1 MQKML
6 KTLLYRYGHIYIK
19 ENLQNEFIFYKD
31 LNFRASDSM
40 NDFNIIAI
48 FGFAIKNYID
58 SEIPRS

>member
-6 KTLLYRYGHIYIK
+6 KTLLYRYDHIYIK
-19 ENLQNEFIFYKD
+19 ECLQNEFIFYKD

-40 NDFNIIAI
+40 NDFNL
-48 FGFAIKNYID
+48 FVFFEFAIKSYTN

>member
-6 KTLLYRYGHIYIK
+6 KTLVHRYSHILK
-19 ENLQNEFIFYKD
+19 EGLQNEFIFYKD

-40 NDFNIIAI
+40 NDFNIIVI

-58 SEIPRS
+58 SEIPRP